1 MTADALPGTG
11 SAGCPH
17 FPFPLPSDPLGIS
30 AVHRR
35 LQDAGPMAKV
45 ALLPGQPDTEAWFV
59 TGHAEALRV
68 YRDAETFER
77 RSADGVAPFFA
88 AYPIVVALDGEH
100 HRRIRGLVQNGFA
113 QARVQRLRPVVEDLA
128 AGLVDELILAGE
140 PADLDG
146 DFAVP
151 LTLRMLAHVF
161 DLPKGDYERFREW
174 YETLATAD
182 VSTQA
187 QAQEAMQAMVGYA
200 AALLPERAAD
210 PGDDLLSLV
219 AVNAR
224 ESGVDDFEAALLIAA
239 LVVGGWES
247 TPAAM
252 VSSLHK
258 LLSTD
263 GGDGRSLYA
272 RLCDDP
278 GLIPTAVEE
287 MMRIVPNSVLGA
299 ANPRRATRDIELGG
313 VLVRAGDLC
322 IPSPDSAGR
331 DPAVF
336 ADPERIDLAR
346 SPNPHLAFGNGSH
359 ICVGAP
365 AARMEMQ
372 VALETL
378 TSRLPALRLAIP
390 AEDLEWPFDRGV
402 ARRPANYPVAWT
414 PAEGRPSGA

>member
-1 MTADALPGTG
+1 MTADARPGPD

-17 FPFPLPSDPLGIS
+17 FPFPVPSDPLDIS
-30 AVHRR
+30 AAHRC
-35 LQDAGPMAKV
+35 LQDAAPLSKV
-45 ALLPGQPDTEAWFV
+45 ALPPGQPDREAWFV

-77 RSADGVAPFFA
+77 RSADGVAPFLA
-88 AYPIVVALDGEH
+88 AYPVIVALDGEH
-100 HRRIRGLVQNGFA
+100 HRRVRGLVQNGFA
-113 QARVQRLRPVVEDLA
+113 PARVQRLRPEIEDLA
-128 AGLVDELILAGE
+128 AGLVDEMVLAGE
-140 PADLDG
+140 PADLD
-146 DFAVP
+146 DAFAVP
-151 LTLRMLAHVF
+151 LTLHVIARMF
-161 DLPKGDYERFREW
+161 DLPKGDYERFRAW
-174 YETLATAD
+174 ADTLATAD

-200 AALLPERAAD
+200 AGLLPERAAD

-224 ESGVDDFEAALLIAA
+224 ESGVDEFEAALLAA
-239 LVVGGWES
+239 SLVVAGWES
-247 TPAAM
+247 TPAAL
-252 VSSLHK
+252 VSSVHR
-258 LLSTD
+258 LLVTD

-287 MMRIVPNSVLGA
+287 MLRIVPNSVLGA

-313 VLVRAGDLC
+313 VLVRAGELC

-336 ADPERIDLAR
+336 DDPEGIDLAR

-359 ICVGAP
+359 VCVGAP
-365 AARMEMQ
+365 AARMELQ
-372 VALETL
+372 IALETL
-378 TSRLPALRLAIP
+378 TSRLPTLRLAVP
-390 AEDLEWPFDRGV
+390 ADDLVWPFDRGV
-402 ARRPANYPVAWT
+402 ARRPAHYPVAWT
-414 PAEGRPSGA
+414 PEGRRSRA